1 MYSNLNEIILYF
13 KYNTKVRN
21 MYTFIAIILIA
32 ELIIATNLICLIM
45 KADKKVVEFSDK
57 VSVMRPELEK
67 GLGYLKKSVAKFV
80 LGVQNLCEF
89 ARKQREKYLISIVQ
103 NILIYLLL
111 IILKGKSKRY
121 FSAVQLVMSLRDC
134 WTCK

>member
-1 MYSNLNEIILYF
+1 
-13 KYNTKVRN
+13 